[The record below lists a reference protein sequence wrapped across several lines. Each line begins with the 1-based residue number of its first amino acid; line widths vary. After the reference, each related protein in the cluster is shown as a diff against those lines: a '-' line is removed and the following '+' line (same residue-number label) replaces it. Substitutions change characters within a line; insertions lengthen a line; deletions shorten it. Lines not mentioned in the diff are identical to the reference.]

1 MRKRTFLFVSI
12 LTAFSI
18 AAIQARVE
26 RVEILSR
33 GDILDGKLFGDAGAY
48 EKIVGKIHFAVK
60 PDDPHNKLIVDLDK
74 APRNA
79 AGDVEFASD
88 FYLLRPKEAGRASGS
103 ALIEIPNR
111 GGKGILAI
119 MNGGKS
125 SRDPKTEEE
134 FGDGFLM
141 KRGAIVA
148 WLGWQWD
155 VRDEA
160 GLMRLYAP
168 IARGDENPKET
179 GKPITGLARA
189 DFIVNEKVE
198 EHPLGHFISGS
209 IGGTEYPCSDPN
221 DLANVLTV
229 RDAPMAKRRQIPRSE
244 WRFVAPESTSGA
256 APKFRKIQLNG

>member
-103 ALIEIPNR
+103 ALAMPALEI
-111 GGKGILAI
+111 
-119 MNGGKS
+119 S
-125 SRDPKTEEE
+125 SR
-134 FGDGFLM
+134 
-141 KRGAIVA
+141 
-148 WLGWQWD
+148 
-155 VRDEA
+155 
-160 GLMRLYAP
+160 MRS
-168 IARGDENPKET
+168 T
-179 GKPITGLARA
+179 
-189 DFIVNEKVE
+189 
-198 EHPLGHFISGS
+198 
-209 IGGTEYPCSDPN
+209 CSSLKFSN
-221 DLANVLTV
+221 F
-229 RDAPMAKRRQIPRSE
+229 RQASCA
-244 WRFVAPESTSGA
+244 V
-256 APKFRKIQLNG
+256 